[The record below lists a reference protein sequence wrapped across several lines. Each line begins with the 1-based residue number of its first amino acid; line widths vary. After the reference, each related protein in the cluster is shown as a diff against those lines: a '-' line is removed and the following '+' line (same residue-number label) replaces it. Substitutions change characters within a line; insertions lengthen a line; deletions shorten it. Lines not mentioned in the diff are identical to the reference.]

1 MATNIFPTR
10 PPKPTADQLKAGLGA
25 CLVVQRRAQTMG
37 KRPFAA
43 AFISPDNETVLL
55 THQSVDHVNH
65 AEASLAR
72 LAACHY
78 TQEYL
83 WRCTLYS
90 TWEPCAMCT
99 ATCYWANIG
108 R

>member
-1 MATNIFPTR
+1 MTNIFPTR
-10 PPKPTADQLKAGLGA
+10 PPNPTTEQKQRGIQA
-25 CLVVQRRAQTMG
+25 CLVVQRRAQSMG

-43 AFISPDNETVLL
+43 VLMAPDNETVLL
-55 THQSVDHVNH
+55 SHQSVDHVNH

-83 WRCTLYS
+83 WTCTLYS
-90 TWEPCAMCT
+90 TW
-99 ATCYWANIG
+99 
-108 R
+108 